1 MIPKQR
7 VLFLCTGN
15 SARSQ
20 MAEAFLR
27 HYAGETFEVHSAGLE
42 PKGINPLTVH
52 VMEEIGISLAG
63 HTSKGVDTYLGKIL
77 FQYLI
82 TVCDKA
88 EQNCPTMW
96 PGVNQRLHWSFEDPA
111 AYDGSDVEK
120 LEKFRQVRD
129 QIEQQVRDWLGQQTA
144 KPGKIMSIV

>member
-1 MIPKQR
+1 MQR

-27 HYAGETFEVHSAGLE
+27 AYAGSTFEAHSAGLE
-42 PKGINPLTVH
+42 PRGVNAFAIEVMKEKGL
-52 VMEEIGISLAG
+52 EISNQ
-63 HTSKGVDTYLGKIL
+63 TSKGVDTYLGKTL

-82 TVCDKA
+82 TVCDNA
-88 EQNCPTMW
+88 EKNCPSTW

-111 AYDGSDVEK
+111 VFDGTDEEK
-120 LEKFRQVRD
+120 RAKFRQIRD
-129 QIEQQVRDWLGQQTA
+129 QVEERIKTWLTEQGISLETRQGIA
-144 KPGKIMSIV
+144 